1 MWFSLSIQLRWSFPI
16 ILCQERKRY
25 GKGKSKDELF
35 LFSSLISSSFWPT
48 ILSTAKRI
56 EYLLNRSFERQWL
69 RKGQAKRKRI
79 LKLKSKY
86 AGPQEQVL
94 PEQPC
99 DAFNLFQQKT
109 RLKEIVTRIVAPGD
123 PVPSPAW
130 RLYKNTCASPPL
142 LKRMEKA
149 KDKPRIMKT
158 KEFSLVVFLLFPNSF
173 VAVWNDKYTAT

>member
-1 MWFSLSIQLRWSFPI
+1 MPQIFHLSYA
-16 ILCQERKRY
+16 ILFFISAGANKITGI
-25 GKGKSKDELF
+25 GKEK
-35 LFSSLISSSFWPT
+35 ISPWH
-48 ILSTAKRI
+48 
-56 EYLLNRSFERQWL
+56 
-69 RKGQAKRKRI
+69 G
-79 LKLKSKY
+79 

-158 KEFSLVVFLLFPNSF
+158 KEFSSVVFLLFPNSF
-173 VAVWNDKYTAT
+173 VAVGKITWRWKKRFAPWVVLGHPANLVFLSERHFIFFLLH